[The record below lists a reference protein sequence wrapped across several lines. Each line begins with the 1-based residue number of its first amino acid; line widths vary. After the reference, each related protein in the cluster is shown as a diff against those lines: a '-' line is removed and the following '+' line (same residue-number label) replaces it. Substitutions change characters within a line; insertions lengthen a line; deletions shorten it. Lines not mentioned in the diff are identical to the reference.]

1 MHIIWIV
8 VVAQNLVPSFVNFQ
22 RLSAGMEEAARL
34 ALWERLY
41 ERPNQELLN
50 AYFTGFGSRLDLSAA
65 LDKLDA
71 IAPRLEQVADITPAL
86 LVDVVGKVEA
96 RFGWDEFEPIPFVV
110 LVGTFGSSAWTTTV
124 GGRQLSF
131 IAAELLPRVPVDGAL
146 IAHETAHGIHHRM
159 RTGDWQPIV
168 GLKLFE
174 EAIAMASAELECPSC
189 SDLDLVAFGGEND
202 AWLSACEQS
211 WASVRSELRNV
222 LMSNDPTDLGW
233 FFARPERRPAGASF
247 PHRIGYYAALV
258 LARKLVTDVS
268 LRDMVGWDPTH
279 ALTTVNTHL

>member
-1 MHIIWIV
+1 VHIIWIV

-22 RLSAGMEEAARL
+22 RLSEGMNESARL
-34 ALWERLY
+34 ALWEQLY

-50 AYFTGFGSRLDLSAA
+50 AYFTGFGSRHDLSAA

-71 IAPRLEQVADITPAL
+71 IAKRLEEVADMTPAL
-86 LVDVVGKVEA
+86 LVDVVGRVET
-96 RFGWDEFEPIPFVV
+96 RFGWEELEPIPFVV

-124 GGRQLSF
+124 GSRQLSF
-131 IAAELLPRVPVDGAL
+131 IAAELLPRVPVDRVL

-159 RTGDWQPIV
+159 RSGDWQPIV

-174 EAIAMASAELECPSC
+174 EAIAMVSAELECPSC
-189 SDLDLVAFGGEND
+189 SDLELVAFGGEND
-202 AWLSACEQS
+202 AWLRACEQS
-211 WASVRSELRNV
+211 WAIVRRELRNV
-222 LMSNDPTDLGW
+222 LLSNESTDLGW

-258 LARKLVTDVS
+258 LARKLVTAAS
-268 LRDMVGWDPTH
+268 PQDMVVWDPKH
-279 ALTTVNTHL
+279 ALAAVTTHL